1 MQHTLNIANH
11 MGAEINPGILDS
23 NIYISPNEKFHIKK
37 MVVKTDEKL
46 TKDLTLKGWQK
57 LSGQDKNSQLWVPGK
72 GGQKYPFSDI
82 LINETDQDKTCQLDS
97 KRQYISLNG
106 NIIKDDIKLEAREAK
121 VVFYRYK

>member
-11 MGAEINPGILDS
+11 MGTEINPGILDS